1 MRNWRHTATTTLV
14 STPVMWAGPET
25 WPQMIND
32 SLMFLRVRPAKGPP
46 LDVGCDMSTMQWR
59 RFDSVPEVVVCEA
72 DVGRMI
78 CAPVWLEMVT
88 LVESEKGDCRIAD
101 ELSCIAPAKF
111 LLMYNSASGFSS
123 TGDVAFTGLVMKDE
137 FAPDVS
143 EV

>member
-1 MRNWRHTATTTLV
+1 MRNWRHAATTTLV
-14 STPVMWAGPET
+14 SMPVMCAGPET

-72 DVGRMI
+72 DVGRMM
-78 CAPVWLEMVT
+78 CAPVWLEIVT
-88 LVESEKGDCRIAD
+88 LVESEKGDCVALAR
-101 ELSCIAPAKF
+101 F
-111 LLMYNSASGFSS
+111 LFTYSSASGFSS
-123 TGDVAFTGLVMKDE
+123 TGDVASTGLVMKDE

-143 EV
+143 EM